1 MAKDCKNKDRL
12 YCLRHSGAHVLAQ
25 AVLDMFP
32 EAKLAFGPPTET
44 GFFYD
49 FDLPRPLVPEDLPL
63 LEKKMKKIAAQR
75 QTFQGREVEIDEA
88 RRFYE
93 ELGQVYKVDQVD
105 KLKEMGESKVSFYEN
120 ILPQNADVKFVD
132 LCEGGHTKHTGDIG
146 AFKVDKFAGAYF
158 RGDENQPML
167 TRIYV
172 LCFESQDELQAH
184 LKMLEEAKKRD
195 HRKLGKELDL
205 FVISELVGPGLPM
218 FTPRGMIVRDA
229 IQDYLWELHKPKG
242 YSKILTPHIA
252 KIDLYEK
259 SGHAEKFGDDL
270 FKVTGKDSDFI
281 LKPMN
286 CPHHMQIFDSQIRS
300 YKDLP
305 VRYFECPGTVYRDEK
320 SGQLAGLSRVRMIS
334 MDDGHLFCALNQ
346 IEPEI
351 LDIIDIIKTFYERDG
366 MLDNYWVSLSVRGE
380 DKSKFLGSEEIWN
393 SSEAALESAAK
404 KAGLNYERMED
415 EAAFYGP
422 KLDFMFKDA
431 IGREWQLATIQL
443 DFTLPERFDLSFVNE
458 AGEKERPVVI
468 HRAIS
473 GSLERFM
480 SVMIEH
486 FGGALPAWLAPVQVD
501 IVSVNEVFDDY
512 ADEVFKQLIDADIR
526 AEKLNSQESLGK
538 NIRISE
544 KQKVPYKIVIG
555 ESEKNEKTVTVRK
568 YSSREQET
576 MPLLK
581 FIEQLRQEI
590 QTGH

>member
-44 GFFYD
+44 GYFYD

-93 ELGQVYKVDQVD
+93 ELGQVYKVDQID

-120 ILPQNADVKFVD
+120 ILPQNGDVKFVD

-146 AFKVDKFAGAYF
+146 AFKVHKFAGAYF

-172 LCFESQDELQAH
+172 LCFETQDELKAYQ
-184 LKMLEEAKKRD
+184 KMLSEAKKRD

-205 FVISELVGPGLPM
+205 FVNSELVGPGLPL
-218 FTPRGMIVRDA
+218 FTPRGMVVRGA
-229 IQDYLWELHKPKG
+229 IQDYLWELHRKKG
-242 YSKILTPHIA
+242 YERVLTPHIA

-259 SGHAEKFGDDL
+259 SGHAAKFGDQL
-270 FKVTGKDSDFI
+270 FKVKGKDCDFVM
-281 LKPMN
+281 KPMN
-286 CPHHMQIFDSQIRS
+286 CPHHMQIYASQIRS

-305 VRYFECPGTVYRDEK
+305 IRYFECPGTVYRDEK
-320 SGQLAGLSRVRMIS
+320 SGQLSGLSRVRMIS
-334 MDDGHLFCALNQ
+334 QDDGHLFCTLNQ
-346 IEPEI
+346 IEDEI
-351 LDIIDIIKTFYERDG
+351 LVIVEIIKTFYQRIG
-366 MLDNYWVSLSVRGE
+366 MFEDYWVSLSVRGE
-380 DKSKFLGSEEIWN
+380 DKSKYLGSDEVWN
-393 SSEAALESAAK
+393 KSEAALESVAK
-404 KAGLNYERMED
+404 KTGLNYKRMED

-431 IGREWQLATIQL
+431 IGREWQLGTIQL
-443 DFTLPERFDLSFVNE
+443 DYQQPERFELEFTNE
-458 AGEKERPVVI
+458 AGEKERPVMV

-480 SVMIEH
+480 AVIIEH
-486 FGGALPAWLAPVQVD
+486 TAGAFPAWLAPVQVD
-501 IVSVNEVFDDY
+501 IVSVSDVFDDY
-512 ADEVFKQLIDADIR
+512 AHEVYQQLIDVDIR
-526 AEKLNSQESLGK
+526 AEKMNSQESLGK

-544 KQKVPYKIVIG
+544 KQKVPYKIIIG

-576 MPLLK
+576 MPLTK
-581 FIEQLRQEI
+581 FIEYMTAQLQ
-590 QTGH
+590 G

>member
-184 LKMLEEAKKRD
+184 LKMLDEAKKRD

-351 LDIIDIIKTFYERDG
+351 LDIIDIIKTFYERVG